1 MGEEGIDA
9 DGLTKE
15 FFTLVMDALRSGTG
29 GYVMFEGADAHLL
42 PVLSEEFHQS
52 GYRYVGQLIAMSV
65 LHGGIGMVEL
75 FKALSKFMVT

>member
-52 GYRYVGQLIAMSV
+52 WAADCYVSPSWRYWDG
-65 LHGGIGMVEL
+65 
-75 FKALSKFMVT
+75 